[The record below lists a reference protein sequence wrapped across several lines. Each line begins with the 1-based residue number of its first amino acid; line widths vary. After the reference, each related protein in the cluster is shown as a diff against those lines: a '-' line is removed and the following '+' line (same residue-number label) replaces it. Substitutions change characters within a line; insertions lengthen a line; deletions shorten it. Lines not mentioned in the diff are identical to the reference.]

1 MAGQQIKGKAINAV
15 VNDISDG
22 FLFLNAVVLKKYDI
36 ETYKALY
43 RGLKKTQKTVRSEP
57 FPAHDTLK
65 IRKRNIRLQ
74 RLHTAIM
81 ILEHSAKTKRM
92 SIF

>member
-1 MAGQQIKGKAINAV
+1 MAGQQIKGKSIIAV
-15 VNDISDG
+15 ANDIVDG
-22 FLFLNAVVLKKYDI
+22 FLYLNAIVLKKYDI
-36 ETYKALY
+36 ETYKTLY
-43 RGLKKTQKTVRSEP
+43 HGLKKHQKTVRSEP
-57 FPAHDTLK
+57 FPANDTLK

-81 ILEHSAKTKRM
+81 ILEHSAKAKRM

>member
-1 MAGQQIKGKAINAV
+1 MAGQQIKGKGFIAV
-15 VNDISDG
+15 VNDIADG
-22 FLFLNAVVLKKYDI
+22 FLYLNPIVLKKYDI
-36 ETYKALY
+36 ETYKTLY
-43 RGLKKTQKTVRSEP
+43 HNLKKQQKTVRLEP
-57 FPAHDTLK
+57 FPANDIPK

-81 ILEHSAKTKRM
+81 ILEHSAKAKRM